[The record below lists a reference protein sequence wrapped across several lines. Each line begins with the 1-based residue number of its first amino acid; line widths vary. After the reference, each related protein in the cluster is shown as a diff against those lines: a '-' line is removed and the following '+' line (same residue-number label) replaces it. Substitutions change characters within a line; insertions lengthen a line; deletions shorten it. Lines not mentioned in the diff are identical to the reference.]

1 MATDKE
7 MKKWMDSQYYK
18 EIQLLEYFDDD
29 VCELMNKY
37 IKKGFISEKGKLFF
51 DDDDIV
57 DDFNYHLE
65 GLKNLIRKTK

>member
-1 MATDKE
+1 MINKME
-7 MKKWMDSQYYK
+7 NK
-18 EIQLLEYFDDD
+18 EITLYLEYFDDD

-37 IKKGFISEKGKLFF
+37 IKKGFISEKGELFF

-65 GLKNLIRKTK
+65 GLKNLIRKTIK